1 MDPELSRRIEKLE
14 DLCRQT
20 LEIVGHL
27 RDDIDTLKDEQREQ
41 SALAQS
47 LIRQISN
54 RMGSV
59 ENRMSAVGERL
70 QKHSMIR

>member
-1 MDPELSRRIEKLE
+1 MDPELSRRIERLE

-20 LEIVGHL
+20 LESVSRL

-47 LIRQISN
+47 LIRQVSN

-59 ENRMSAVGERL
+59 ENRMSMVGERL

>member
-20 LEIVGHL
+20 LEIVSSL
-27 RDDIDTLKDEQREQ
+27 RDDVDMLKDEQREQ
-41 SALAQS
+41 SAVANS

-59 ENRMSAVGERL
+59 ENRISMVGERL

>member
-1 MDPELSRRIEKLE
+1 MDPELSRRIERLE

-20 LEIVGHL
+20 LEIVSHL
-27 RDDIDTLKDEQREQ
+27 RDEIDALKDEQREQ
-41 SALAQS
+41 SAVTHS
-47 LIRQISN
+47 LIRQVSN

-59 ENRMSAVGERL
+59 ENRMSMVGERL